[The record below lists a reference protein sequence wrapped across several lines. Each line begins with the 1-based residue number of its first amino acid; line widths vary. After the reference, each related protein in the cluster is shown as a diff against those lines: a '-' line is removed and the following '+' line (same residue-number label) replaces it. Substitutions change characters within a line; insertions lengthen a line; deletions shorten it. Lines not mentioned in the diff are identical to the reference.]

1 MPPAKLYEVKNTCHV
16 RIACAATRRRLVK
29 TFRRPLGF
37 HWRIDGLFTISDH
50 GKDSLVLVDLASDL
64 RMQCR
69 VTSDNFVL
77 REKYLK

>member
-1 MPPAKLYEVKNTCHV
+1 VE
-16 RIACAATRRRLVK
+16 

-37 HWRIDGLFTISDH
+37 HWRIDGLFTINDH
-50 GKDSLVLVDLASDL
+50 DKDSLVLVDLASDL

>member
-1 MPPAKLYEVKNTCHV
+1 M
-16 RIACAATRRRLVK
+16 K

-37 HWRIDGLFTISDH
+37 HWRINGLFTINDH
-50 GKDSLVLVDLASDL
+50 GKDSLVLVDLTSDL